1 MDYFSHVETSDSGD
15 GVARVYDGGCFPL
28 SFGEYD
34 IDHFHGVGDRFDSLE
49 VVGHDCWNIFIIL
62 DD

>member
-1 MDYFSHVETSDSGD
+1 MDYFSHVETPDSGD

-49 VVGHDCWNIFIIL
+49 VVGHDC
-62 DD
+62 